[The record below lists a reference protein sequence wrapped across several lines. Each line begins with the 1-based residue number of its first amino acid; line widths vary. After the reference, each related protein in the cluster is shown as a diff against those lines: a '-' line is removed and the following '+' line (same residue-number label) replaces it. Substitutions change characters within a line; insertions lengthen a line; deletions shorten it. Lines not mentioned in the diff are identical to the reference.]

1 MTRVDVDQFYIEEI
15 PLKAKRSFFPCM
27 IVVQARMLST
37 RLPGKVLKEVL
48 GKPLLLHLVERLRR
62 VTLIDGIVIATSV
75 DPADD
80 VISAFCDREGLHV
93 VRGSQENVLS
103 RIYAA
108 SKAFGL
114 EALVRI
120 TADCP
125 LIDPMLIDKGLSAF
139 HAGSYDYLSN
149 TLDRTFARGMD
160 FEIIRFSS
168 LEKAFFEATS
178 AYDKEHVTPFIY
190 KQPERF
196 RLANVLQHKNEAH
209 LRLTV
214 DEESDFVLTKKI
226 LEALYPK
233 NPEFVMADIRELLQQ
248 NPALEQINAHVAQKS

>member
-1 MTRVDVDQFYIEEI
+1 MDQFYIEEI
-15 PLKAKRSFFPCM
+15 PIASKSSFFPCM
-27 IVVQARMLST
+27 VVVQARMLST

-48 GKPLLLHLVERLRR
+48 GKPLLLYLVERLRR
-62 VTLIDGIVIATSV
+62 LALVDGIVIATSI
-75 DPADD
+75 DPSDD
-80 VISAFCDREGLHV
+80 VISTLCDHEGLHS
-93 VRGSQENVLS
+93 VRGSQEDVLS

-125 LIDPMLIDKGLSAF
+125 LIDPALIDMGLSAF
-139 HAGSYDYLSN
+139 SKDNYDYLSN

-160 FEIIRFSS
+160 FEIIRFSA
-168 LEKAFFEATS
+168 LEKGFFEATS
-178 AYDKEHVTPFIY
+178 PYDKEHVTPFIY
-190 KQPERF
+190 SHPERF
-196 RLANVLQHKNEAH
+196 RLASMKQQKNESH

-214 DEESDFVLTKKI
+214 DEESDFALTKKI

-233 NPEFVMADIRELLQQ
+233 NPEFVMADIRELLKQ
-248 NPALEQINAHVAQKS
+248 NPELEQINAHVAQKS